1 MKKFAAAILFFML
14 IFSCIGDLS
23 AQLAVSM
30 RITQLNYLPF
40 EPIFVR
46 VAIRNFSAHAV
57 AFGKTDKLK
66 GGLRFEIEPDSDRS
80 KRMVQPLNPDNLPP
94 LIGSIIPPGA
104 TQEYTF
110 NLCDYYD
117 MRTVGKYCIRAVVSH
132 GLFRDEYL
140 SNPTYV
146 SVVRGVTLWKMPVG
160 VPDLTNNKAENK
172 KVEQRQYSLISYS
185 TGKAQVL
192 NLKIEDENN
201 VYANRRVAFDLG
213 PEFKPQLQVDFLS
226 RLHMIVAASN
236 RVYAYY
242 VFTLDGKLDQR
253 KILIKVAGVPM
264 LVSDP
269 KNGYVTVAGGREA
282 VPDQDYEEIRDLPFL
297 GVKGSGAAGRLPMK
311 DRTKS
316 LDAVQE

>member
-1 MKKFAAAILFFML
+1 
-14 IFSCIGDLS
+14 
-23 AQLAVSM
+23 
-30 RITQLNYLPF
+30 
-40 EPIFVR
+40 
-46 VAIRNFSAHAV
+46 
-57 AFGKTDKLK
+57 
-66 GGLRFEIEPDSDRS
+66 
-80 KRMVQPLNPDNLPP
+80 
-94 LIGSIIPPGA
+94 
-104 TQEYTF
+104 
-110 NLCDYYD
+110 

-213 PEFKPQLQVDFLS
+213 PEFRPQLQVDFLS